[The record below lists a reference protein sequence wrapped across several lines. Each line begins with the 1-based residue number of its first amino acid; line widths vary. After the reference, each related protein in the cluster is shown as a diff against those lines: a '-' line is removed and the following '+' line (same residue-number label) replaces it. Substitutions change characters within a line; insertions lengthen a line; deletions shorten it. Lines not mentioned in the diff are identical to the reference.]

1 MIFWWTRQ
9 VARIGTA
16 YFDLFL
22 MFCDMV
28 ELLYLCNTD
37 DAFID
42 VIEFWL
48 NGCVEI
54 WSVFIGC
61 TNTMGY
67 VWLLIGM

>member
-1 MIFWWTRQ
+1 M
-9 VARIGTA
+9 ARIGTA

-42 VIEFWL
+42 VIEF
-48 NGCVEI
+48 
-54 WSVFIGC
+54 
-61 TNTMGY
+61 
-67 VWLLIGM
+67 

>member
-42 VIEFWL
+42 VIEF
-48 NGCVEI
+48 
-54 WSVFIGC
+54 
-61 TNTMGY
+61 
-67 VWLLIGM
+67 